1 MQKILIFIVPVCNL
15 LEYSDNSS
23 MSSGSLWNF
32 YRNEINDD
40 DNEKDN
46 ANNKINNNKL
56 ITSEYFE
63 YKTKLIGS
71 TLSKW

>member
-1 MQKILIFIVPVCNL
+1 
-15 LEYSDNSS
+15 

-71 TLSKW
+71 TPSKW

>member
-1 MQKILIFIVPVCNL
+1 
-15 LEYSDNSS
+15 